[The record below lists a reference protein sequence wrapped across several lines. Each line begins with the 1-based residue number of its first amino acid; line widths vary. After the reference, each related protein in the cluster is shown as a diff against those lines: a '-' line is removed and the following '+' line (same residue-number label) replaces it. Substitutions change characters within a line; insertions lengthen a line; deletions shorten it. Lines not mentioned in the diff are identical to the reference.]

1 MPALYLEKITG
12 KGAVCLEPTCKKA
25 GRFQLYIFGTK
36 MKRPGRMG
44 GGSIDDMLCPHPR
57 RGPGRAQPASPKVQP
72 SAERE
77 AVAA

>member
-1 MPALYLEKITG
+1 VAAFALEKIVG

-25 GRFQLYIFGTK
+25 GRFQLHIFGTK

-44 GGSIDDMLCPHPR
+44 GGSIDDMLCPVHAEEWADRWAELSKTPVE
-57 RGPGRAQPASPKVQP
+57 QP
-72 SAERE
+72 E